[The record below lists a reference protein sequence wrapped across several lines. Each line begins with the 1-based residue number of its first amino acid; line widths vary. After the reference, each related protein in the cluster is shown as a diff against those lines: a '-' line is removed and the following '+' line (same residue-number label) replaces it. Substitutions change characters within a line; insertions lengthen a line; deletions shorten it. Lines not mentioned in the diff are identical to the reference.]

1 MTRTAE
7 HVARKTPGAG
17 LKDFER
23 QIDMPRMRQYR
34 LARARVE
41 MERRDLGACLLYDMA
56 NIRYATGT
64 RNMAVFTGHYP
75 TRYVFVAANGPAI
88 LFDNEAGPLR
98 QWLPETVDELRP
110 ARNWFFETN
119 GDKVA
124 EAAEPWAAE
133 IDDLMHTHC
142 GGNRRLGIDRMGAMG
157 FLPLHS
163 RGIEICDGQ
172 APLEAARAIK
182 SEDEI
187 ACISISISVCEAGVA
202 AMREAM
208 RPGISEQDLW
218 AILADVNHRN
228 GGEWIETRL
237 LTSGGRTNPWYQEC
251 GEKLIRTGD
260 LVAFDTDMIGPFG
273 YCCDISRTF
282 HCGPGKPTD
291 EQRRLYSLAR
301 TEIEHNIA
309 LLKPGVTFRELTET
323 AFRVPEE
330 FLAQRYSCI
339 MHGVGLVD
347 EYPDIVHPLDWNE
360 YSADSVIE
368 ENMTLCVESYI
379 GAVGG
384 AEGVKL
390 EEQVLVT
397 AGGVQR
403 LSLFPFEDELTV

>member
-1 MTRTAE
+1 MTD
-7 HVARKTPGAG
+7 VAKKTPGAG
-17 LKDFER
+17 LKDFEP
-23 QIDMPRMRQYR
+23 QIDMARMRQYR
-34 LARARVE
+34 LARVRAE

-64 RNMAVFTGHYP
+64 RNMAVFTAHYP
-75 TRYVFVAANGPAI
+75 TCYVFAAANGPVI
-88 LFDNEAGPLR
+88 LFDNEAGPLGH
-98 QWLPETVDELRP
+98 WLPETVNELRP
-110 ARNWFFETN
+110 ARSWYYETN

-133 IDDLMHTHC
+133 IDDLTRTHC
-142 GGNRRLGIDRMGAMG
+142 GGNRRLGIDRMAAMG

-187 ACISISISVCEAGVA
+187 ACISISVSVCEAGVA
-202 AMREAM
+202 AL
-208 RPGISEQDLW
+208 RPGISEQNLW

-228 GGEWIETRL
+228 GGEWMETRL

-251 GEKLIRTGD
+251 GEKLIRAGD

-291 EQRRLYSLAR
+291 GQKRLYSLAR
-301 TEIEHNIA
+301 AEIEHNIA
-309 LLKPGVTFRELTET
+309 LLKPGMSFHELTEK
-323 AFRVPEE
+323 AFQVPEE

-360 YSADSVIE
+360 FSADGMIE
-368 ENMTLCVESYI
+368 ENMTLCAESYI

-384 AEGVKL
+384 GEGVKL

-397 AGGVQR
+397 ADGVQR
-403 LSLFPFEDELTV
+403 LSIFPFEDDLTV